1 MSTLIYAY
9 SCIRNG
15 TFCLHEHIFKGGHG
29 DIFRS
34 YKYQQDKQTINKDI
48 SYVLKRMN
56 IVNKPHIIR
65 CAERE
70 IYFGLLLQGQPH
82 MPRLVTTVKSA
93 SYLLYIHY
101 IIYTILN
108 YTLYTLYF
116 IQTILYI
123 LSSTPYVL
131 SYILFLSIH

>member
-1 MSTLIYAY
+1 MFFYKY

-56 IVNKPHIIR
+56 IANKPHIIR

-82 MPRLVTTVKSA
+82 MPRLVTTIKST
-93 SYLLYIHY
+93 SYLLCIHCFMY
-101 IIYTILN
+101 TILCILSCAYTHYTIYTII
-108 YTLYTLYF
+108 YS
-116 IQTILYI
+116 LYI
-123 LSSTPYVL
+123 CIQVYTVL
-131 SYILFLSIH
+131 RDGR